1 MSVRKLT
8 ASLIMTLAMLGVGN
22 ITVQAQEYFPVADPF
37 AFDPDFRWFE
47 PIYDADLA
55 DMKPKKRANT
65 GWYAT
70 YDRLNLYGSRPELAD
85 ANASETKLDGGWG
98 NRYEIGYMLPGD
110 DTGWQFNWTTLGV
123 NQNFIIA
130 QERLNRY
137 NEQNIGGTGT
147 GGGASPIDPRFQG
160 DGRFTIPAED
170 RNFPGTFQRIYYIR
184 DSENVFNFNSYELNK
199 TWRMEPYHYGGIL
212 EPLVGFRWM
221 RLSDDNTRQS
231 YSSPNDLDGVPFTT
245 FGNAEQLI
253 TDSVITDNEVLTGQ
267 VGFRYTKYRDR
278 FTFASDFR
286 VFTGGS
292 LQYATTTRTTDI
304 TVYDFG
310 TASAGGV
317 APGDDVIFD
326 LHRADVPRYQRN
338 EEFVIGFDVR
348 GELNYQLTKMI
359 TVRGGFQ
366 VIDLATGIW
375 RGGPGPLGGGSA
387 PTGGSQDQDVVM
399 VGGTFGITLN
409 R

>member
-8 ASLIMTLAMLGVGN
+8 ASLFMTLAMLGVGN
-22 ITVQAQEYFPVADPF
+22 NAVQAQEYFPVADPF

-55 DMKPKKRANT
+55 DMKPNKRANS

-70 YDRLNLYGSRPELAD
+70 YDRLNLYGSRPELND
-85 ANASETKLDGGWG
+85 ANASDTKIDGGWG
-98 NRYEIGYMLPGD
+98 HRYEVGYMLPAD
-110 DTGWQFNWTTLGV
+110 DNGWQFNWTSLDV
-123 NQNFIIA
+123 NQNFIIE

-137 NEQNIGGTGT
+137 NLQNIGGGGAG
-147 GGGASPIDPRFQG
+147 GGGAQPIDPRFPA
-160 DGRFTIPAED
+160 DGRFTIPVED
-170 RNFPGTFQRIYYIR
+170 RNNPGEFRRVYFIR
-184 DSENVFNFNSYELNK
+184 DSENVFSFNNYELNK

-221 RLSDDNTRQS
+221 RFSDDNTRQNYTTLIS
-231 YSSPNDLDGVPFTT
+231 IDPF
-245 FGNAEQLI
+245 FPGAAEQLI
-253 TDSVITDNEVLTGQ
+253 TDTVITDNELLTGQ

-292 LQYATTTRTTDI
+292 LQCATTTQTIDTTI
-304 TVYDFG
+304 YGG
-310 TASAGGV
+310 TTV
-317 APGDDVIFD
+317 APGATPDFD
-326 LHRADVPRYQRN
+326 LHDATTPRYVRN

-348 GELNYQLTKMI
+348 GEVNYQLTKMI
-359 TVRGGFQ
+359 TVRAGFQ

-375 RGGPGPLGGGSA
+375 RGGPGPIAGGGA
-387 PTGGSQDQDVVM
+387 PTGGDRDQDVVM